1 MSSSSME
8 LEQIAEYFELDERI
22 LVIQNLD
29 EPDSIGLNCEI
40 WATMNQTDSFNII
53 DDGDLQLLFNL
64 FAIDNYFNTII
75 IIDHNM
81 VFRYYDCN
89 ANDTQSLI
97 TIIDNILLEI
107 DFSVGDMN
115 NDGGLNIQDII
126 LTVNLILN
134 SEYNNSGDLNSDG
147 MVNILDIVQLINIIL
162 GN

>member
-1 MSSSSME
+1 MSSSSMV

-64 FAIDNYFNTII
+64 FAIDNYFNAII

-81 VFRYYDCN
+81 IFRYYDCD
-89 ANDTQSLI
+89 ANDSEHLI
-97 TIIDNILLEI
+97 DVINNILFELENA
-107 DFSVGDMN
+107 VGDLN

-126 LTVNLILN
+126 LLVNIILN
-134 SEYNNSGDLNSDG
+134 QEE
-147 MVNILDIVQLINIIL
+147 NIQADINADSSINIQDIIVLINIIL
-162 GN
+162 N